1 MASLTFYGGAREIGG
16 NKKLGIK
23 TVLVGKPCGEEDYC
37 VTTVSDFR
45 ILSFSK

>member
-1 MASLTFYGGAREIGG
+1 MATLMFYGGVNEISG

-37 VTTVSDFR
+37 VTTISD
-45 ILSFSK
+45 LES